1 MNQLRLETIKS
12 QLQSARKNILFMET
26 EHAKTLHGLHNE
38 IKSLQSK
45 CNDLTLKLVLKED
58 ESITDYKKKM
68 KCLQKEADR
77 SAEEKVL
84 YIQSIEEKDKRILEL
99 EGKVKS
105 LDFIHQKDLK
115 AKMHQ
120 VTTLAGELDIR
131 ATTIAYL
138 TTQLHHA
145 HSKLHRLSND
155 QIKKISPAKN
165 SSPKMLP
172 TPPSGEKRPSYS
184 SRRYKIVTP
193 PQKSINSGR
202 SSEGKASSSFE
213 SRLSSSKRKSL
224 IKSVPDPTPFLENQ
238 SQNEVLEVLE
248 KEESRLK
255 TVLPPITKQQVSKNH
270 AAEENIDCYVTKRNV
285 RKTPTLHVPINANN
299 EHGTTIQNLH
309 KI

>member
-1 MNQLRLETIKS
+1 MSHLRLETLKS

-58 ESITDYKKKM
+58 ESVIDYKKKI
-68 KCLQKEADR
+68 KKLQTESSR
-77 SAEEKVL
+77 SADEKVS
-84 YIQSIEEKDKRILEL
+84 YIQNIEEKDKRILEL

-120 VTTLAGELDIR
+120 VTTLASELDIR

-155 QIKKISPAKN
+155 PAKKL
-165 SSPKMLP
+165 SPSKKSPKLLP
-172 TPPSGEKRPSYS
+172 TPPSGEKRPSHS

-193 PQKSINSGR
+193 QKSINPVKKST
-202 SSEGKASSSFE
+202 EGKTASSSFD
-213 SRLSSSKRKSL
+213 SRRSSRRSSL
-224 IKSVPDPTPFLENQ
+224 VKSVPDPTPFLENQ
-238 SQNEVLEVLE
+238 PQNEGLETLE
-248 KEESRLK
+248 KGESRPK
-255 TVLPPITKQQVSKNH
+255 SVLPPITKQQITKKH
-270 AAEENIDCYVTKRNV
+270 AAEENIECYITKRNLK
-285 RKTPTLHVPINANN
+285 KTPTLDVPINANN
-299 EHGTTIQNLH
+299 EHGTTIQKLH

>member
-1 MNQLRLETIKS
+1 MSHLRLETLKS

-58 ESITDYKKKM
+58 ESVIDYKKQIKQ
-68 KCLQKEADR
+68 LQTESAR
-77 SAEEKVL
+77 SADEKVS
-84 YIQSIEEKDKRILEL
+84 YIQNIEEKDKRILEL

-120 VTTLAGELDIR
+120 VTTLASELDIR

-138 TTQLHHA
+138 STQLHHA

-155 QIKKISPAKN
+155 PAKKL
-165 SSPKMLP
+165 SPSKKSPKLLP
-172 TPPSGEKRPSYS
+172 TPPSGEKRPSHS
-184 SRRYKIVTP
+184 SRRYKVVTP
-193 PQKSINSGR
+193 RKSTNPVKKST
-202 SSEGKASSSFE
+202 EGKTASSSFD
-213 SRLSSSKRKSL
+213 SRRSSRRSSL
-224 IKSVPDPTPFLENQ
+224 VNSVPDPTPFLENQ
-238 SQNEVLEVLE
+238 PQNEGLETLE
-248 KEESRLK
+248 KGESRPK
-255 TVLPPITKQQVSKNH
+255 TVLPPITKQQITKKH
-270 AAEENIDCYVTKRNV
+270 AAEENIECYITKRNLK
-285 RKTPTLHVPINANN
+285 KTPTLDVPINANN
-299 EHGTTIQNLH
+299 EHGTPIQKLH

>member
-1 MNQLRLETIKS
+1 MSHLRLETLKS

-58 ESITDYKKKM
+58 ESVIDYKKKI
-68 KCLQKEADR
+68 KNLQIEAAR
-77 SAEEKVL
+77 SADEKVS
-84 YIQSIEEKDKRILEL
+84 YIQNIEEKDKRILEL

-105 LDFIHQKDLK
+105 LDFIHQKNLK

-155 QIKKISPAKN
+155 PAKKV
-165 SSPKMLP
+165 SPKKSPKLLP
-172 TPPSGEKRPSYS
+172 TPPSGEKRPSHS
-184 SRRYKIVTP
+184 SRRYKVVT
-193 PQKSINSGR
+193 PQKSLNPVKKSA
-202 SSEGKASSSFE
+202 EGKTASSSFD
-213 SRLSSSKRKSL
+213 SRRSSRRSSL
-224 IKSVPDPTPFLENQ
+224 VKSVPDPTPFLEGQ
-238 SQNEVLEVLE
+238 SQNEGLETLE
-248 KEESRLK
+248 KGESRPK
-255 TVLPPITKQQVSKNH
+255 TVLPPITKSQITKKH
-270 AAEENIDCYVTKRNV
+270 AAEENIECYITKRNLK
-285 RKTPTLHVPINANN
+285 KTPTLDVPINSNN
-299 EHGTTIQNLH
+299 EHGTTIQKLH